1 VLILQ
6 HTQDKIRNMENML
19 ENFVG
24 LWVDKNANLLLIEP
38 WKTDV
43 VKVFFASGKTKAP
56 IERSFME
63 QKPTTDVLGEFNKGL
78 GELIVQFG
86 KPYYGPQLHLKYE
99 VTNIYEGKASLEP
112 SHALVGSAS
121 KEKKEWLKWLEPLED
136 YVFIGDKDKIKETLS
151 LYQT

>member
-1 VLILQ
+1 
-6 HTQDKIRNMENML
+6 MENTL
-19 ENFVG
+19 EKFLG
-24 LWVDKNANLLLIEP
+24 LWVDKNANLLLIES
-38 WKTDV
+38 WKADV

-63 QKPTTDVLGEFNKGL
+63 HNLTIDVLGEFSKGL

-99 VTNIYEGKASLEP
+99 FTNIYEGKASLEP

-121 KEKKEWLKWLEPLED
+121 KEKEEWLKWLEPLED
-136 YVFIGDKDKIKETLS
+136 YVLIDNKDKIKETLS
-151 LYQT
+151 QYKT